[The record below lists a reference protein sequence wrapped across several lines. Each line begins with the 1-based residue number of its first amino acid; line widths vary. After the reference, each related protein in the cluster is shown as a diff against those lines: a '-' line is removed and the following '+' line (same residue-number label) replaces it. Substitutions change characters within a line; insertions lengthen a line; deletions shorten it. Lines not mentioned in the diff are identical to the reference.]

1 MSTDE
6 VFQDFYAQLVKIL
19 PMNDDVFV
27 AELFSAK
34 LLPGDAKAQ
43 VKSKATRACKA
54 AYFLDHVIEPS
65 LATTFG
71 SFNKLLKVMEN
82 NDYNGLKELAKSIRS
97 NLMAKPVTVET
108 GKLIC
113 EHLC

>member
-1 MSTDE
+1 MSTDG
-6 VFQDFYAQLVKIL
+6 VFQDFSAKLVKTL
-19 PMNDDVFV
+19 PMDDDVFV

-43 VKSKATRACKA
+43 VKSKPTRANKA

-65 LATTFG
+65 LATTFS

-82 NDYNGLKELAKSIRS
+82 NDYNGMKELAKLIKSS
-97 NLMAKPVTVET
+97 LTDKLVM
-108 GKLIC
+108 GKLI
-113 EHLC
+113 